1 MNDAY
6 ETLLSQLRKLP
17 GLGFRSSERIAIK
30 LLTDKEGLGDALVQA
45 LQEAQL
51 KLSACEDC
59 GHICEGP
66 LCAICQN
73 QARQSTSLCIVESVL
88 DLLAIERSGT
98 WKGRYH
104 VLFGKLSPIHG
115 VLPEHLN
122 FASLVERVERDSVEE
137 IIFALSNDIE
147 SNATCH
153 YIQDLLSNR
162 PNIRFTQ
169 VGFGLPSGGGVTFAD
184 ASTLKSAF
192 ESRRSYD
199 WSTGL
204 LG

>member
-6 ETLLSQLRKLP
+6 DSLLSQLRKLP
-17 GLGFRSSERIAIK
+17 GLGFRSAERIAIH
-30 LLTDKEGLGDALVQA
+30 LLTDKEGSGESLIQA
-45 LQEAQL
+45 LKEAQL
-51 KLSACEDC
+51 KLSACRNC
-59 GHICEGP
+59 GNICEGP
-66 LCAICQN
+66 LCSICSN
-73 QARQSTSLCIVESVL
+73 PSRDSTSLCLVESVL

-98 WKGRYH
+98 WKGCYH

-122 FASLVERVERDSVEE
+122 LATLVERVERDCVEE

-153 YIQDLLSNR
+153 YIQDLLSSI

-199 WSTGL
+199 
-204 LG
+204 

>member
-6 ETLLSQLRKLP
+6 DSLLSQLRKLP
-17 GLGFRSSERIAIK
+17 GLGFRSAERIAIH
-30 LLTDKEGLGDALVQA
+30 LLTDKEGSGESLIQA
-45 LQEAQL
+45 LHEAQS
-51 KLSACEDC
+51 KLSACHHC
-59 GHICEGP
+59 GNICEGP
-66 LCAICQN
+66 LCSICAN
-73 QARQSTSLCIVESVL
+73 PSRQSTSLCLVESVL

-98 WKGRYH
+98 WKGCYH

-122 FASLVERVERDSVEE
+122 LATLVERVERDCVEE

-153 YIQDLLSNR
+153 YIQDLLSSR

-199 WSTGL
+199 
-204 LG
+204 